1 VKQSVGG
8 PGKNDGAGQAG
19 ELAKAHVLACEGR
32 AGEMDALFEDHVK
45 SGRPDE
51 GTLVI

>member
-1 VKQSVGG
+1 MR
-8 PGKNDGAGQAG
+8 GAAG
-19 ELAKAHVLACEGR
+19 ELGKAHVLACAGR
-32 AGEMDALFEDHVK
+32 AGEIDALFEYHVK